1 MKSTTSLV
9 ASQYR
14 LQEWAM
20 QIQDCQNRP
29 STMKVEDWCKDNGIT
44 KSCYYYRLRKVRQ
57 ACLDTFT
64 DNRESQEI
72 VDISDRLSEPH
83 EDSTESMTV
92 PGIDI
97 HFSNCT
103 VHVSEMTPLGLLSD
117 VIRVIANAQ

>member
-1 MKSTTSLV
+1 MKSTISLV

-20 QIQDCQNRP
+20 QIQDCQSRP

-57 ACLDTFT
+57 ACLDTFNGT
-64 DNRESQEI
+64 RESQEI
-72 VDISDRLSEPH
+72 VDISDQLLEPD
-83 EDSTESMTV
+83 EKPTESMAV
-92 PGIDI
+92 SGLDI

-103 VHVSEMTPLGLLSD
+103 IHVSEMTPLGLLSD
-117 VIRVIANAQ
+117 VVRVIANAQ